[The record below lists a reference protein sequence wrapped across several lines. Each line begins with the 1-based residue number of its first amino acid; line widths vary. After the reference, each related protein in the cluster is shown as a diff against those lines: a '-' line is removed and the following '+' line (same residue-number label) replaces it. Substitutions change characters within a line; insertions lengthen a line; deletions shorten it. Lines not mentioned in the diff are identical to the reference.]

1 MNFKEE
7 TNVFIFNLENFN
19 NDEELMYKK
28 LSEFVKLLLDSE
40 YVCVINKEEF
50 GTVSVEYN
58 YNIYCNYGNATP
70 HWLTPEDFEYI
81 LEKYEDDEETDENE

>member
-28 LSEFVKLLLDSE
+28 VSEFVKLLLDSE
-40 YVCVINKEEF
+40 YV
-50 GTVSVEYN
+50 
-58 YNIYCNYGNATP
+58 
-70 HWLTPEDFEYI
+70 
-81 LEKYEDDEETDENE
+81 